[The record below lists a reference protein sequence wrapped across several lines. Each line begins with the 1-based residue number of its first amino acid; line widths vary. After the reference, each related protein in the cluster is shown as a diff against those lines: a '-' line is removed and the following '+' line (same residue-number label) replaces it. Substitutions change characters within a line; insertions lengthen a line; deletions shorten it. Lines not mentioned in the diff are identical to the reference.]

1 MPLQETGG
9 EDNIYDEI
17 YELDERGA
25 RKSTAPGGANARV
38 SVPSYYVDDVGH

>member
-25 RKSTAPGGANARV
+25 RKSTAPTGASARV
-38 SVPSYYVDDVGH
+38 SVPSYYVGEGGH